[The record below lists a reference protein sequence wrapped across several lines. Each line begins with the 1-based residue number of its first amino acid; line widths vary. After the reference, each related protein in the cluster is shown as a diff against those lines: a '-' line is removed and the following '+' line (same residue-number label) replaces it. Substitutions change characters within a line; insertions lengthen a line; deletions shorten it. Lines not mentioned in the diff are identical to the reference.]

1 MRSRKR
7 PNYANASNVNDFV
20 KVKTHA
26 EKKLLS
32 AEYKLAL
39 FDHFIHLNFAL
50 KVYMNLFFPFFIY
63 EKRYI

>member
-1 MRSRKR
+1 MRSRKQA
-7 PNYANASNVNDFV
+7 NYANASNVNDFV

-39 FDHFIHLNFAL
+39 FNNFIHLNFAL
-50 KVYMNLFFPFFIY
+50 KVYMN
-63 EKRYI
+63 